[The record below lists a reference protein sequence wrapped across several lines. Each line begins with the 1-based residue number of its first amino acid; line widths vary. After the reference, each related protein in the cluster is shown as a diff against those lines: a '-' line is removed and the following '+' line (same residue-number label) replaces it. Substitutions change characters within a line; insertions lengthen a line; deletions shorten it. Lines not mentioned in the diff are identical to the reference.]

1 MLRHSN
7 VVVVAVASI
16 FAVLLYAFF
25 YNACILLLFSNCNL
39 RWYIISTKTSKMT
52 SFTHHHQTSPDPHF
66 FWMNSTP
73 RGAIFLKKSSCADV
87 CNQSQLPTHLWCRQQ
102 RQFLIEKKEPSQWG
116 PSSPIFSGCL
126 IILFL
131 LVVFRMRNHQQWQY
145 FKVAYYR
152 P

>member
-73 RGAIFLKKSSCADV
+73 RGAIFLKKKVHAPVCVINPNYLPIFDV
-87 CNQSQLPTHLWCRQQ
+87 GNNGNFWLK
-102 RQFLIEKKEPSQWG
+102 KKEPSQWG

-126 IILFL
+126 IIL
-131 LVVFRMRNHQQWQY
+131 LVVFRMRNQQQWQY